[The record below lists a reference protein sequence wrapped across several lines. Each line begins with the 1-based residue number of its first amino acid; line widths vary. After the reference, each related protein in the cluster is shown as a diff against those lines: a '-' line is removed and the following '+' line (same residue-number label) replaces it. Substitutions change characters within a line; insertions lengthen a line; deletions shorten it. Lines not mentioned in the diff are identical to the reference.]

1 MFCCFFISSG
11 LINSLIFRNPHVL
24 NSLLAFTILGIFGLL
39 LRFRLVFLKAD
50 QLENDD
56 DIQALKLLMT
66 LIAFCMEDAIQ
77 MFLEYFWIQKYVTID
92 IPQYLVVKDTIIA
105 ILALFALITS
115 AFTLRRHSSTRSD
128 FMFFAFGV
136 IVNTVEYLRVGAVLK
151 QYKAGTFNRNCIKVD
166 DVGRIWQTPFTGECM
181 STTDKWILG
190 LTFAPFASLPF
201 LFAAFKDDFHRLINK
216 FTSTEALVDANSNP
230 SV

>member
-1 MFCCFFISSG
+1 MFCFYQLSG
-11 LINSLIFRNPHVL
+11 LIDSLIYRNPHVL

-39 LRFRLVFLKAD
+39 LRFRLVFLKAG
-50 QLENDD
+50 QLENDED
-56 DIQALKLLMT
+56 VKTLKLLMT
-66 LIAFCMEDAIQ
+66 LIAFCMEDAVQ

-115 AFTLRRHSSTRSD
+115 AITLKRHSSTKSD

-151 QYKAGTFNRNCIKVD
+151 QYKAGTFNRNCITVD
-166 DVGRIWQTPFTGECM
+166 DAGRIWQTPFTSDCM

-216 FTSTEALVDANSNP
+216 FTSTEVLMDANSNP